1 MTDVAKLDGAMPL
14 CFAPAKFGALG
25 DSYFLRDPAGRS
37 PRPRLRTGMGG
48 EAIEAHGAFLL
59 HHDYAI
65 TRHDGA
71 RFVDVTGDPNP
82 IHREGNVVAGAMTL
96 SKMLLPLEVVL
107 PTAQVLSV
115 QTKFTSVAFYG
126 DRIRNVFRFEPDKD
140 GVWKVE
146 VNTYQAGR
154 RVAKSALKCQA
165 TASAATPAKVRE
177 RRVNKGQAAKVAEFC
192 DALGVEFE
200 GYVDQAW
207 GRNYTYPLSFLASLP
222 SGAIVEQMSGQG
234 GLLNALTLDFEGM
247 PRVPMVGRAAPT
259 VQLEQ
264 RKQRRS
270 FNKIIANIVQGIV
283 TYCKGHAIVHP
294 DADLALAQ
302 LGGE

>member
-1 MTDVAKLDGAMPL
+1 MPL
-14 CFAPAKFGALG
+14 SLAPAKFGALR
-25 DSYFLRDPAGRS
+25 DSFFLRDPAGRS
-37 PRPRLRTGMGG
+37 PRPRLRRRIDD
-48 EAIEAHGAFLL
+48 EAIEASGAFLL
-59 HHDYAI
+59 HHDY
-65 TRHDGA
+65 TVSRRDGA

-82 IHREGNVVAGAMTL
+82 IHREGNVIAGAMTM
-96 SKMLLPLEVVL
+96 SKLLLPLEVVL
-107 PTAQVLSV
+107 PEAYVLNV

-126 DRIRNVFRFEPDKD
+126 DRIRNVFRFEPDKG

-146 VNTYQAGR
+146 VNTYQGGR

-165 TASAATPAKVRE
+165 SADAPAKVHEWRINRE
-177 RRVNKGQAAKVAEFC
+177 QVAKVAEFC
-192 DALGVEFE
+192 DALDVEFE
-200 GYVDQAW
+200 GYVEQTW

-222 SGAIVEQMSGQG
+222 SGAIVEQMSGKG

-294 DADLALAQ
+294 NAELALSQ

>member
-1 MTDVAKLDGAMPL
+1 MPL
-14 CFAPAKFGALG
+14 SLALAKFGALR
-25 DSYFLRDPAGRS
+25 DSFVLRDPAGRS
-37 PRPRLRTGMGG
+37 PRPRLRPRMSG
-48 EAIEAHGAFLL
+48 EAVEAHGAFLL
-59 HHDYAI
+59 HHDYAV
-65 TRHDGA
+65 TRRDGA

-96 SKMLLPLEVVL
+96 SKLLLPLEIVL
-107 PTAQVLSV
+107 PEADVLHV

-126 DRIRNVFRFEPDKD
+126 DRIRNVFRFEPAKG

-165 TASAATPAKVRE
+165 IASAGAPAKVRE
-177 RRVNKGQAAKVAEFC
+177 WRVNKEQAAKAAEFC
-192 DALGVEFE
+192 DALGAEFE

-222 SGAIVEQMSGQG
+222 SGAIVEQMSGKG

-270 FNKIIANIVQGIV
+270 FNKILANIVQGIV

-294 DADLALAQ
+294 DADLALSQ
-302 LGGE
+302 LGGD